1 MPGDEFRTSC
11 LSYRNE
17 EYVKNLYLPDKNGTI
32 RKLHSVL
39 TLQVE
44 SSRIECNNGI
54 TQSIKWTFR
63 CINRD
68 ENAVNNM
75 IKIVESQIKNN
86 CSKQE

>member
-1 MPGDEFRTSC
+1 M
-11 LSYRNE
+11 
-17 EYVKNLYLPDKNGTI
+17 
-32 RKLHSVL
+32 
-39 TLQVE
+39 E

-54 TQSIKWTFR
+54 KQSIKWTFR

-86 CSKQE
+86 CRPERFTRGYKIT